1 MRERCLV
8 KGASLGEEAV
18 LADSGRAGEVAARIG
33 RVRKV
38 TFSASCQS
46 SVAVRHL
53 HRVCNNSPM
62 PIENNF
68 QHDEMSR
75 KNPGERITVREVTP
89 TAPSESSSG
98 QDAMAALGKR
108 LSHTGVRVIVLL
120 HGSIMGTDVFG
131 VQRLDELGGL
141 KRGYSRGV
149 AGLDALLALMREGSN
164 GISPLPGRVKP
175 PLANDDATKRLLDEQ
190 IGDAGNFTHTYLE
203 LMTQSLNRGL
213 DRPIHCV
220 RELWSCEYHH
230 LGRAMAAVS
239 MLGRLRDWTETH
251 KLSQGDRILVQ
262 AHGQAGLAL
271 ALVSNLLCVASSS
284 SQTRLLDLLSVFAS
298 QVNRPDVTSTIQR
311 VAPLLSNGTLLNG
324 ATLDVVT
331 FGMPVR
337 YGWDPSGLGKLLHIV
352 NHRNLRTDGKTWLSK
367 MELPQIT
374 MEMPIA
380 WGGDY
385 VQELAVAGSDAVPT
399 TEVAKTA
406 NRAIW
411 ELVEPFD
418 GFEGWLEC
426 ARRAV
431 RIPSEGLG
439 ILVDYK
445 DSTGSTN
452 VRDHYYGHAAY
463 TRLNMMLFNTTEIV
477 QALYPVP

>member
-1 MRERCLV
+1 MWVGRF
-8 KGASLGEEAV
+8 
-18 LADSGRAGEVAARIG
+18 LAEQSCP
-33 RVRKV
+33 RVRSSPNQNS
-38 TFSASCQS
+38 TASNPPQQS
-46 SVAVRHL
+46 FDKQSPLRFSVAVSRQ
-53 HRVCNNSPM
+53 HRVCNFPM
-62 PIENNF
+62 PIENSF

-75 KNPGERITVREVTP
+75 KNPGERISVREVSP
-89 TAPSESSSG
+89 TALLESPPG
-98 QDAMAALGKR
+98 QNAMATLGTR
-108 LSHTGVRVIVLL
+108 FSYAGVRVIVLL
-120 HGSIMGTDVFG
+120 NGSIMGTDVFG

-164 GISPLPGRVKP
+164 GIAPLPGGLKP

-190 IGDAGNFTHTYLE
+190 IGDAGNFTNAYVE
-203 LMTQSLNRGL
+203 LMRQSLNRSL

-220 RELWSCEYHH
+220 RELWSCEHHH
-230 LGRAMAAVS
+230 LGRAIAAVS
-239 MLGRLRDWTETH
+239 TLGRLRDWCETH
-251 KLSQGDRILVQ
+251 KLGEGDRILVQ
-262 AHGQAGLAL
+262 AHGQAGLVL
-271 ALVSNLLCVASSS
+271 ALVSNLLCAASTSS
-284 SQTRLLDLLSVFAS
+284 RTRLLDLLSAFAS
-298 QVNRPDVTSTIQR
+298 QVNRPDITSTIQR
-311 VAPLLSNGTLLNG
+311 VAPLLSNDTLLNG

-337 YGWDPSGLGKLLHIV
+337 YGWDPSGLGTLLHIV

-399 TEVAKTA
+399 TDAAKAA
-406 NRAIW
+406 NKALW

-418 GFEGWLEC
+418 GFERWLEC

-439 ILVDYK
+439 ILADYK
-445 DSTGSTN
+445 DSNGSTN

-463 TRLNMMLFNTTEIV
+463 TRLNTMLFNTTEIV
-477 QALYPVP
+477 RTLYS

>member
-1 MRERCLV
+1 
-8 KGASLGEEAV
+8 
-18 LADSGRAGEVAARIG
+18 
-33 RVRKV
+33 
-38 TFSASCQS
+38 
-46 SVAVRHL
+46 
-53 HRVCNNSPM
+53 M
-62 PIENNF
+62 PIENSF

-75 KNPGERITVREVTP
+75 KNPGERLTVREVAP
-89 TAPSESSSG
+89 TTLPESRPA
-98 QDAMAALGKR
+98 QDAMATHGKR
-108 LSHTGVRVIVLL
+108 LSHAGVRIIVLL

-149 AGLDALLALMREGSN
+149 AGLDALLALMRESSN
-164 GISPLPGRVKP
+164 GMSPLPGGLKP
-175 PLANDDATKRLLDEQ
+175 PLANDEATKKLLDEQ
-190 IGDAGNFTHTYLE
+190 MGDAGNFTHTYLE
-203 LMTQSLNRGL
+203 LMRQSLNRNL

-220 RELWSCEYHH
+220 RELWSCEHHH

-239 MLGRLRDWTETH
+239 MLERLHNWGETH
-251 KLSQGDRILVQ
+251 KLGQGDRILVQ
-262 AHGQAGLAL
+262 AHGQAGLVL
-271 ALVSNLLCVASSS
+271 ALVSNLLCVASSNS
-284 SQTRLLDLLSVFAS
+284 RTRLLDLLSTFAS
-298 QVNRPDVTSTIQR
+298 QVNRPDIALTIQR
-311 VAPLLSNGTLLNG
+311 VAPLLSNGAILNG

-352 NHRNLRTDGKTWLSK
+352 NHRSMRTDGKSWLSK

-385 VQELAVAGSDAVPT
+385 IQELAVAGSDALPT
-399 TEVAKTA
+399 AEAAKAA
-406 NRAIW
+406 NKAIW

-418 GFEGWLEC
+418 GFERWLEC

-439 ILVDYK
+439 ILADYK

-463 TRLNMMLFNTTEIV
+463 TRLNAMLFNTTEIV
-477 QALYPVP
+477 RSLYS

>member
-1 MRERCLV
+1 
-8 KGASLGEEAV
+8 
-18 LADSGRAGEVAARIG
+18 
-33 RVRKV
+33 
-38 TFSASCQS
+38 
-46 SVAVRHL
+46 
-53 HRVCNNSPM
+53 M
-62 PIENNF
+62 PIENSF

-75 KNPGERITVREVTP
+75 KNPGERLTVREVAP
-89 TAPSESSSG
+89 TALPESRPA
-98 QDAMAALGKR
+98 QDAMATLGKR
-108 LSHTGVRVIVLL
+108 LSHAGVRIIVLL

-149 AGLDALLALMREGSN
+149 AGLDALLALMRESSN
-164 GISPLPGRVKP
+164 GMSPLPGGLKP
-175 PLANDDATKRLLDEQ
+175 PLANDAVTKKLLDEQ
-190 IGDAGNFTHTYLE
+190 IGDAGNFTNTYLE
-203 LMTQSLNRGL
+203 LMRQLLNRGL
-213 DRPIHCV
+213 DSPIHCV
-220 RELWSCEYHH
+220 RELWSCEHHH

-239 MLGRLRDWTETH
+239 LLERLHNWSETN

-262 AHGQAGLAL
+262 AHGQAGLVL

-284 SQTRLLDLLSVFAS
+284 SRTRLLDLLSIFAS
-298 QVNRPDVTSTIQR
+298 QINRPDISSTIQR
-311 VAPLLSNGTLLNG
+311 VAPLLSNGAILNG

-331 FGMPVR
+331 LGMPVR

-352 NHRNLRTDGKTWLSK
+352 NHRSMRTDGKTWLSK

-385 VQELAVAGSDAVPT
+385 IQELAVAGSDAVPMI
-399 TEVAKTA
+399 EAAKAA
-406 NRAIW
+406 NKALW

-418 GFEGWLEC
+418 GFERWLEC

-439 ILVDYK
+439 ILADYK

-452 VRDHYYGHAAY
+452 VRDHYFGHAAY
-463 TRLNMMLFNTTEIV
+463 TRLNAMLFNTTAIV
-477 QALYPVP
+477 QSFYTS

>member
-1 MRERCLV
+1 
-8 KGASLGEEAV
+8 
-18 LADSGRAGEVAARIG
+18 
-33 RVRKV
+33 
-38 TFSASCQS
+38 
-46 SVAVRHL
+46 
-53 HRVCNNSPM
+53 M
-62 PIENNF
+62 PIENSF

-75 KNPGERITVREVTP
+75 KNPGERLTVREAALTSLP
-89 TAPSESSSG
+89 ESPPG
-98 QDAMAALGKR
+98 QDAMAALGKC
-108 LSHTGVRVIVLL
+108 LSQTGVRVIVLL

-131 VQRLDELGGL
+131 AQRLDELGGL

-149 AGLDALLALMREGSN
+149 AGLDALLALMRESSN
-164 GISPLPGRVKP
+164 GISPLPGGMKP

-190 IGDAGNFTHTYLE
+190 IGDAGNFTNAYLE
-203 LMTQSLNRGL
+203 LMKQSLNRSL
-213 DRPIHCV
+213 DQPIHCI
-220 RELWSCEYHH
+220 RELWSCEHHH

-239 MLGRLRDWTETH
+239 MLGCLRDWVEAH
-251 KLSQGDRILVQ
+251 KLGQGDRILIQ
-262 AHGQAGLAL
+262 AHGQAGLVLAL
-271 ALVSNLLCVASSS
+271 ASNLLCVTANSSRK
-284 SQTRLLDLLSVFAS
+284 RLLDLLSDFAS
-298 QVNRPDVTSTIQR
+298 QVNRPDITSTIQR

-324 ATLDVVT
+324 AMLDIVT

-337 YGWDPSGLGKLLHIV
+337 YGWDVSGLGKLLHVV

-399 TEVAKTA
+399 TEAAKAA
-406 NRAIW
+406 NKAVW
-411 ELVEPFD
+411 EMVEPFD
-418 GFEGWLEC
+418 GFERWLEC

-439 ILVDYK
+439 MLADYK

-463 TRLNMMLFNTTEIV
+463 TRLNTMLFNTTEIV
-477 QALYPVP
+477 QAFYPAP